1 MLALTMVVLGAL
13 SAQSQDFTWSGAIP
27 SGKRL
32 VVKNISGDIRVE
44 PVSGGQATVTAVK
57 RPGRRGDPEDV
68 VVRQVNTDEGIEICV
83 LYPGSDDDGDC
94 DWDGNR
100 RHRRNRGSNW
110 DDNDTQVHF
119 TVKIPA
125 NTNLRVGTVSGDV
138 TGSGIRGETEARSVS
153 GDVILTD
160 VTGKIVEAVT
170 VSGNVELR
178 NVNADEVVAETVS
191 GDVDFSGEIRKNG
204 DYDMKTLS
212 GDVIM
217 RIPKNTGAQVSG
229 ATFSGDFH
237 TSFPITTKT
246 TSRYTRRA
254 RLDGTIGD
262 GSARIR
268 VESFSGDVELREI
281 GTDR

>member
-1 MLALTMVVLGAL
+1 MLALTMVVLGSLAV
-13 SAQSQDFTWSGAIP
+13 SQAQDFTWSGAIP
-27 SGKRL
+27 SGKWL
-32 VVKNISGDIRVE
+32 TVKNISGDMRVE
-44 PVSGGQATVTAVK
+44 PASGGQATVTAVK
-57 RPGRRGDPEDV
+57 HPGRRGDPDDV
-68 VVRQVNTDEGIEICV
+68 VVRQVETRDGIEICV

-100 RHRRNRGSNW
+100 RSRRHRGSHW
-110 DDNDTQVHF
+110 DDNDTKVHF
-119 TVKIPA
+119 TVRVPA
-125 NTNLRVGTVSGDV
+125 NTNLRVSTVSGDV
-138 TGSGIRGETEARSVS
+138 VGSGIRGDTEARSVS
-153 GDVILTD
+153 GDVNLSD
-160 VTGKIVEAVT
+160 VTAKLVEAVT
-170 VSGNVELR
+170 VSGNVDLR

-217 RIPKNTGAQVSG
+217 RIPKGAGAQVSG

-237 TSFPITTKT
+237 TSFPITTKA

-281 GTDR
+281 GDR

>member
-27 SGKRL
+27 SGKWL
-32 VVKNISGDIRVE
+32 VVKNISGDIKVV
-44 PVSGGQATVTAVK
+44 PTSGNQATVTAVK
-57 RPGRRGDPEDV
+57 RPGRHGDPDDV

-83 LYPGSDDDGDC
+83 LYPGSDDNDDDC
-94 DWDGNR
+94 DWDGKR
-100 RHRRNRGSNW
+100 RHHHNGSNW
-110 DDNDTQVHF
+110 DNNDTQVHF
-119 TVKIPA
+119 TVKVPA

-138 TGSGIRGETEARSVS
+138 NGSGIRGETEARSVS
-153 GDVILTD
+153 GDVILHD
-160 VTGKIVEAVT
+160 VTGKVVEAVT
-170 VSGNVELR
+170 VSGNVELTQ
-178 NVNADEVVAETVS
+178 VNADEVVAETVS
-191 GDVDFSGEIRKNG
+191 GNVDFSGEIRKGG

-217 RIPKNTGAQVSG
+217 RIPKNAGAQVSG

-237 TSFPITTKT
+237 TSFPITTKA
-246 TSRYTRRA
+246 TSHYTKRS

-281 GTDR
+281 GER

>member
-1 MLALTMVVLGAL
+1 MLALTMVALASL
-13 SAQSQDFTWSGAIP
+13 SAQAQDFTWTGAIP
-27 SGKRL
+27 NGKRL
-32 VVKNISGDIRVE
+32 TVKNISGDIRVE
-44 PVSGGQATVTAVK
+44 PATGGQATVTAVK

-68 VVRQVNTDEGIEICV
+68 VVRQVETSAGIEICV

-100 RHRRNRGSNW
+100 RNHRHRGSHW

-119 TVKIPA
+119 TVKVPA
-125 NTNLRVGTVSGDV
+125 NTNLNVGTVSGDV
-138 TGSGIRGETEARSVS
+138 EGHGIRGETEARSVS
-153 GDVILTD
+153 GDVTLRD
-160 VTGKIVEAVT
+160 VTGKIVEAQS
-170 VSGNVELR
+170 VSGNIELIQ
-178 NVNADEVVAETVS
+178 VNADEVVAETVS
-191 GDVDFSGEIRKNG
+191 GDVNFSGEIRKGG

-217 RIPKNTGAQVSG
+217 RIPKNAGAEVSG

-237 TSFPITTKT
+237 TSFPITTKAT
-246 TSRYTRRA
+246 GRYTRRA